1 MEEGTFLVINQ
12 KVLLNR
18 KSLVLNQLVKQ
29 IVIELKDFVDFRNI
43 NISITENISLS
54 VKMDA
59 QLANILVVNLIRNAV
74 F

>member
-1 MEEGTFLVINQ
+1 M
-12 KVLLNR
+12 
-18 KSLVLNQLVKQ
+18 LNQLVKQ